1 MNNHFLAHLPSRPL
15 PSRLLASGLCLGL
28 LGILGVSIGSDLLV
42 APAVAEAQIPSTKE
56 VSTQNLIGKWEGE
69 FAPNKKITWVFTPEG
84 KLFMLLPVPNEA
96 PQLALEWH
104 YHTDDS
110 NKPMGLNIELK
121 KGQTV
126 MTIFEFVDDKQM
138 RIQIEG
144 TNPGDTRPNS
154 FQNPTVFKKVSTDAT
169 LPPNT
174 QVDEFDGKS

>member
-1 MNNHFLAHLPSRPL
+1 MNNHFLVHPPSRAL
-15 PSRLLASGLCLGL
+15 SSRLLASGLCLGL
-28 LGILGVSIGSDLLV
+28 LGILGISIHSDLFLS
-42 APAVAEAQIPSTKE
+42 PAVAEAQIPSTKE
-56 VSTQNLIGKWEGE
+56 VSTQNLIGKLEGE

-84 KLFMLLPVPNEA
+84 KLFMLLPVPSNQ
-96 PQLALEWH
+96 PQLALEWR

-138 RIQIEG
+138 RVQIDG
-144 TNPGDTRPNS
+144 TNPGETRPGS
-154 FQNPTVFKKVSTDAT
+154 FNNATVFKKVSADAT

-174 QVDEFDGKS
+174 QIDEFDGKS